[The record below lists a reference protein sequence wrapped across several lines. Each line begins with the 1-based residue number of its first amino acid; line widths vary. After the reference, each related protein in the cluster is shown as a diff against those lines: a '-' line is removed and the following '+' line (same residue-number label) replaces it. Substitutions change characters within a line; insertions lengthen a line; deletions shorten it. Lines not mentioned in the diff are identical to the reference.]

1 VVDWRSLRDAYGDAG
16 DVPAFLRQL
25 SPDPG
30 NEVWGELWSRLC
42 HQGTVYSASF
52 ASLPHLLEW
61 AQTILPGQRP
71 MVLALAGA
79 IIVSDHVASG
89 AEERPSA
96 VAATA
101 PGLEK
106 LGLETLAQ
114 TDLTQSDFLSTAQAV
129 LATRGER
136 VWGTQLDHLDSGE
149 FTGECTSCGA
159 DLYLAVGE
167 YGFFTTVDDWV
178 NRSDTRQTAIVPTTP
193 ESLVGVQRW
202 LYDQA
207 IATRHQRIASWLL
220 YAFGSTAC
228 PTCGAPMSVASA
240 VERGCGPTKG

>member
-1 VVDWRSLRDAYGDAG
+1 MVDWRSLRHAYGDAD
-16 DVPAFLRQL
+16 DVPGFLRQL
-25 SPDPG
+25 SPDPSHKA
-30 NEVWGELWSRLC
+30 WGELWSRLC

-52 ASLPHLLEW
+52 AALPHLLQW

-79 IIVSDHVASG
+79 IIVSDDVASG
-89 AEERPSA
+89 AEERAAA
-96 VAATA
+96 VAATSA
-101 PGLEK
+101 GFEK

-136 VWGTQLDHLDSGE
+136 VWGTELDHLDSGE

-159 DLYLAVGE
+159 ELYLAVGE
-167 YGFFTTVDDWV
+167 YGFFTTADEWL
-178 NRSDTRQTAIVPTTP
+178 NRSDTRQAPIVPTTP
-193 ESLVGVQRW
+193 EALVGVQRW

-207 IATRHQRIASWLL
+207 VTAGHPLIATWLL
-220 YAFGSTAC
+220 YVFGTTLC
-228 PTCGAPMSVASA
+228 PTCGSPMSVAGA
-240 VERGCGPTKG
+240 VERASGPTRR